1 MSELVR
7 VVEGRVAT
15 QLPEVGE
22 LSDGRTVS
30 AYDKLPEEVLREEG
44 WVELEDNGPPEPE
57 GRIIGYDREIVVEEG
72 EPVVRYR
79 PRYADPEAYVDG
91 NTVVVLTDH
100 HGVITFFVNHETPIV
115 VEVTDGSAELEIDSG
130 GESGIYSVYVE
141 ELDTRLRMEVDYG
154 S

>member
-1 MSELVR
+1 MPELVR
-7 VVEGRVAT
+7 IVDGRVAT

-22 LSDGRTVS
+22 LSDGRRVS
-30 AYDKLPEEVLREEG
+30 GYDHLPEEVLREEG
-44 WVELEDNGPPEPE
+44 WVELEDDGPPALE
-57 GRIIGYDREIVVEEG
+57 GRVIDYEREIVVEGG

-79 PRYADPEAYVDG
+79 PRYADPEAYVEG

-100 HGVITFFVNHETPIV
+100 HGVITFFVNGTSFV

-130 GESGIYSVYVE
+130 GEPAVYDIYVE
-141 ELDTRLRMEVDYG
+141 EIDVTLKMEITHG